1 MNHLYSIRGARQK
14 RASGFSDALYLKC
27 CSHMAEALLGP
38 GFLT

>member
-1 MNHLYSIRGARQK
+1 MTHLYSMRGVRQQK
-14 RASGFSDALYLKC
+14 GLLDFLALYLKC